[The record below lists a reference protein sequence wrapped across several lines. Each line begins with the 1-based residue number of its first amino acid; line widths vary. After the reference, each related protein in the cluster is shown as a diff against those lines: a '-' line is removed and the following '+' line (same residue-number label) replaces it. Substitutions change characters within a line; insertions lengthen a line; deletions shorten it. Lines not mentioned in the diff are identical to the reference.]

1 MMPEYV
7 EVIIRSICTFGLLL
21 IGAKLLG
28 KQAIS
33 KMTIFD
39 FVATITMGAVAAQ
52 IAFNTH
58 IKLHLLIIAFCV
70 LVAVVFLVSL
80 ISLKNQKAR
89 KFFAGDPTIV
99 IQNGKILEHNMK
111 KMRYTLDYLNQQLR
125 EKDAFHIEEVLY
137 AIVEVNGSL
146 TLLKKPQFRSV
157 VKQDLSIQTNEEL
170 KLPIELIMDGIVME
184 RNLKENNLSQN
195 WLQEELNK
203 RNLQINEVVYAVQ
216 AANGNI
222 YMDTYKDNITSP
234 IDIE

>member
-1 MMPEYV
+1 MPEYV

-203 RNLQINEVVYAVQ
+203 RNLQIDEVVYAVQ

>member
-1 MMPEYV
+1 MPEYV